1 MSASPDTRPADVRPA
16 DARPVVVV
24 GTDPLCGW
32 CFGIVDAL
40 GAARRELTREVRF
53 EVACGGLVVGERVRQ
68 VRHDEAYLRAGLA
81 TVAATTGRRAS
92 DAYLEGLLVDG
103 TWVSDS
109 EPVVRAVVLARDT
122 AGDDA
127 ALDLSSA
134 LSDTL
139 YSDGLAP
146 DDPQVLSTVADRLGL
161 DGAAFVQSWGS
172 EAARAATA
180 AEMARARALGVQTY
194 PSLLLRVQ
202 GGLVPLVAGYASAP
216 EIVATVRGAVAS
228 VAAAA

>member
-1 MSASPDTRPADVRPA
+1 MSAAAGPDP
-16 DARPVVVV
+16 RPVVVV

-40 GAARRELTREVRF
+40 AAARRELADEVRF
-53 EVACGGLVVGERVRQ
+53 EAACGGLVMGERVRPVAQ
-68 VRHDEAYLRAGLA
+68 DADYLRSGLA
-81 TVAATTGRRAS
+81 TVAATTGRQATP
-92 DAYLEGLLVDG
+92 AYVDGLLAEG

-109 EPVVRAVVLARDT
+109 EPSVRAVVVARDT

-139 YSDGLAP
+139 YLDGLAP
-146 DDPQVLSTVADRLGL
+146 DDPSVLEQVAGRLGL
-161 DGAAFVQSWGS
+161 DGPAFVQRWGS
-172 EAARAATA
+172 DAAREATR

-194 PSLLLRVQ
+194 PSLLLRT
-202 GGLVPLVAGYASAP
+202 GGGVVPLVAGYASAH
-216 EIVATVRGAVAS
+216 EITDVVRSAVAA
-228 VAAAA
+228 VTA